1 MSTGLQ
7 GVDSITRETALV
19 SLRDT
24 LAWLGD
30 DVHYIEASVDP
41 VLEMTAICKAYDNS
55 KALVANNVTNYPN
68 ARLIGNLWATRERCA
83 RLFGADA
90 FKDIK
95 FKLLESLR
103 DPVVPREVTEHEA
116 PCQEM
121 VIGANEIGPIS
132 SALPLIQHTK
142 EDGGRFFGNGIH
154 FLGPPWV
161 PGNGTQFSFYRMSFR
176 DDGPIASIN
185 MVPGGQGDNICRRWP
200 GEKIPVTVN
209 ICPPPA
215 IEMMGY
221 STFNS
226 IVFPGFTDEIG
237 MAGALQGGPVDIVK
251 AKTVDAYAIAQ
262 SEMVLEGYVIEGQR
276 VWETDEAEATG
287 VQGEANL
294 HPEWTRYM
302 GKAYRTPRAFELT
315 AITQRADKP
324 FFFTTVLGSVWYQ
337 APYVCA
343 SIYELCERMAPGFVQ
358 DVAIWTGLTFWGGVA
373 VQVKKQRRSD
383 EGLQRNIIT
392 AIMGAHRGLRLCII
406 VDDDIDIWEP
416 EDVMWG
422 DGIPCQSAARRGHL
436 QRIWPGPGVPA
447 LGVQDR
453 ADFGVRRRHGNR
465 CNGAAR
471 PERAVQA
478 CHLSGCRHGL
488 RQMVQRGGQQS
499 AAGAARTVFSISRRH
514 RLRLRLCQTCL

>member
-315 AITQRADKP
+315 GDHPARRQAVLFYHRPRFGLVPGTLCVRLDLRAVRAHGTGVRPGRRDLDRAHL
-324 FFFTTVLGSVWYQ
+324 LGRCRGSGQEAASV
-337 APYVCA
+337 
-343 SIYELCERMAPGFVQ
+343 G
-358 DVAIWTGLTFWGGVA
+358 
-373 VQVKKQRRSD
+373 RRSAAQHHNRD
-383 EGLQRNIIT
+383 HGRPSWPP
-392 AIMGAHRGLRLCII
+392 AVHHRR
-406 VDDDIDIWEP
+406 
-416 EDVMWG
+416 
-422 DGIPCQSAARRGHL
+422 
-436 QRIWPGPGVPA
+436 
-447 LGVQDR
+447 
-453 ADFGVRRRHGNR
+453 
-465 CNGAAR
+465 
-471 PERAVQA
+471 
-478 CHLSGCRHGL
+478 
-488 RQMVQRGGQQS
+488 
-499 AAGAARTVFSISRRH
+499 
-514 RLRLRLCQTCL
+514 